1 MPDYADWTESIE
13 LLGTEI
19 QVPIDIQGAFIQVP
33 IDIQGQYVD
42 LTVDIVAQTVGNIAI
57 DIAAQT
63 IGNISVNI
71 AASAVTLN
79 INIAAQ
85 AANVTIEINAQT
97 VAVKLQPDWSSQQ
110 GQHKFFRVSGS
121 NIATGVSAA
130 ANYTV
135 TAGKTL
141 FITHF
146 GGSMY
151 GTAAAD
157 RDKDQICYMNIM
169 NNTTATILAELGGHG
184 GGGMVLPTPVKIP
197 AGEVFRYQTWNFS
210 NHNCEVYLTAGGYE
224 I

>member
-19 QVPIDIQGAFIQVP
+19 QVPIDIQGAFIQMP
-33 IDIQGQYVD
+33 IDIQGQYVT
-42 LTVDIVAQTVGNIAI
+42 LDINIESVAADVTMN
-57 DIAAQT
+57 
-63 IGNISVNI
+63 VNI
-71 AASAVTLN
+71 TASAVT
-79 INIAAQ
+79 INMDIKAQ
-85 AANVTIEINAQT
+85 S
-97 VAVKLQPDWSSQQ
+97 VAIKSQGEWSPQAGQQ
-110 GQHKFFRVSGS
+110 KYFRVSGS
-121 NIATGVSAA
+121 SVAVGGSAA
-130 ANYTV
+130 ADYTV

-157 RDKDQICYMNIM
+157 RDKDQVCYMNIM
-169 NNTTATILAELGGHG
+169 NNTTAIILAELGGHG

-197 AGEVFRYQTWNFS
+197 AGEVFRYQIWNFS
-210 NHNCEVYLTAGGYE
+210 NHVCEVYLTAGGYE